1 MRKEFGK
8 VLRDSFSQKMKNF
21 IPEFKEE
28 KVKSQYLWPGERAFC
43 KKINDSIFC
52 WIVLSPSPK
61 DYDEFTVLIG
71 WSTLGRYP
79 ESNAI
84 ASFMNPT
91 RERAE
96 FSHSEF
102 LIRLPQLWTIN
113 DFWWVVKPFIA
124 AFITEQLQN
133 SIAPITKQE
142 AEALVIPQVEAA
154 FSKLMDIGIPY
165 LFEFIQF
172 KNNNGNS
179 AYTEREFQKD

>member
-1 MRKEFGK
+1 
-8 VLRDSFSQKMKNF
+8 
-21 IPEFKEE
+21 
-28 KVKSQYLWPGERAFC
+28 
-43 KKINDSIFC
+43 
-52 WIVLSPSPK
+52 
-61 DYDEFTVLIG
+61 
-71 WSTLGRYP
+71 
-79 ESNAI
+79 
-84 ASFMNPT
+84 MNPT